1 MRNVIIPKLYQNI
14 QQNMFGIVSLDES
27 QCTRKI
33 CRRRFFGTKKPPEIK
48 TPVKSCQEAK
58 SSYIIELKEKLKLRK
73 FCWETMFGQELV
85 KLTGYTLSR
94 AFVILSSKLKI

>member
-1 MRNVIIPKLYQNI
+1 
-14 QQNMFGIVSLDES
+14 MFGIVSLDES

-48 TPVKSCQEAK
+48 TPAKSCQEAK
-58 SSYIIELKEKLKLRK
+58 SSYILELKEKLKLRK
-73 FCWETMFGQELV
+73 MCWETMFGQELV
-85 KLTGYTLSR
+85 KLTGYTLYR

>member
-1 MRNVIIPKLYQNI
+1 MQNVNISKLYQNI

-94 AFVILSSKLKI
+94 AFKPF

>member
-1 MRNVIIPKLYQNI
+1 MRNVNIPKLYQNI

>member
-1 MRNVIIPKLYQNI
+1 MQNVNISKLYQNI